1 MRQPRA
7 VASAHAFSVSG
18 AWPGHL
24 MQPSNSRMRCRLRLR
39 LAWLPGSCTTWP
51 APARRRRK
59 RRERR
64 ICSSTVVKGVAGC
77 HGPFSSLAH
86 ARKAAKTAT
95 DTVPRV
101 LTTVHVV
108 AAAFEPLAT
117 TASTAAHIRDSDA
130 GGMVCKARMA
140 AREQGNP
147 ATFWSN
153 ASVSIAAGD
162 NCEPDAEAD
171 ASQSPGSQAK
181 LSA

>member
-1 MRQPRA
+1 MGVPHKAATTGSCGLQLAA
-7 VASAHAFSVSG
+7 VAGAVMGPQVQHAG
-18 AWPGHL
+18 AVVGVGAG
-24 MQPSNSRMRCRLRLR
+24 RE
-39 LAWLPGSCTTWP
+39 TD
-51 APARRRRK
+51 APAAGGGFSARLQRVWR
-59 RRERR
+59 
-64 ICSSTVVKGVAGC
+64 VAWTPHAALQQPHEVQAAPQAG
-77 HGPFSSLAH
+77 LAAWELH
-86 ARKAAKTAT
+86 YLAGA
-95 DTVPRV
+95 
-101 LTTVHVV
+101 TVHVV